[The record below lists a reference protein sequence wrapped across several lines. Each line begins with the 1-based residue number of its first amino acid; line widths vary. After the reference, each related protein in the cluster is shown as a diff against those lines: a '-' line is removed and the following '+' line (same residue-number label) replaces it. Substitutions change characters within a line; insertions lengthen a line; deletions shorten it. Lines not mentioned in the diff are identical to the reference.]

1 MPRWMVKSAK
11 RAALVLNL
19 RSLHGLA
26 KMGVR

>member
-1 MPRWMVKSAK
+1 MSRLMVKSAK

-19 RSLHGLA
+19 RSLRALA